1 MRCAAFFFFGGGP
14 GLLELLC
21 EVVDEDAADDVE
33 GEAARG
39 IDALDGDML
48 VLVAEDGGVG
58 DARAERGGVPVAGW
72 NIYGEYFALGGGSI
86 DSFGWQHRLNISG
99 GNAKDVAFENDAG
112 TRGWGLGVGYMLAA
126 NTNLELTYY
135 KLKPYDKDMAGF
147 RNYDDVAYAALSYS
161 F

>member
-39 IDALDGDML
+39 VDAGDGDVV

-86 DSFGWQHRLNISG
+86 VSISL
-99 GNAKDVAFENDAG
+99 AVMQRMSLLKM
-112 TRGWGLGVGYMLAA
+112 MLARA
-126 NTNLELTYY
+126 SG
-135 KLKPYDKDMAGF
+135 AS
-147 RNYDDVAYAALSYS
+147 ALATCSQPIRTS
-161 F
+161 NSPITS